1 MYCHTK
7 WGLKIHFRVSLR
19 VSILMREYKL
29 NCCQCQKEYRVGK
42 DRFYTARY
50 GLKKTN
56 IKYYCS
62 KECRYLGIG
71 RNNPVNVN
79 CLNCNKKFKKLI
91 KELKKHPNSFC
102 NRSCAAT
109 YNNKNKTHGTR
120 RSKLEIYLEEELK
133 SKYNHLDIHFNRK
146 DTINSELDI
155 YIPSMKLAFEL
166 NGIFHYE
173 PIYGDKKLNQI
184 QNNDTRKFQACLEK
198 GIEMCIIDVSSL
210 SYFKPANAKKFLDI
224 VCGLIDSKLAEVAG
238 LEPASSNYALTD

>member
-1 MYCHTK
+1 
-7 WGLKIHFRVSLR
+7 V
-19 VSILMREYKL
+19 REYKL
-29 NCCQCQKEYRVGK
+29 NCCYCQKEYKPSKR
-42 DRFYTARY
+42 RY
-50 GLKKTN
+50 YSA
-56 IKYYCS
+56 KYDFRTSNQKHYCS

-71 RNNPVNVN
+71 KKEPISVK
-79 CLNCNKKFKKLI
+79 CLNCDKEFKKLV

-102 NRSCAAT
+102 CQSCAAT

-133 SKYNHLDIHFNRK
+133 KKYNDLEIHFNRK

-155 YIPSMKLAFEL
+155 YVPSIKLAFEL

-173 PIYGDKKLNQI
+173 PIYGEQKLNQI

-198 GIEMCIIDVSSL
+198 GIEFCIIDVSSL

-224 VCGLIDSKLAEVAG
+224 VCNLIDSKMAEVAG